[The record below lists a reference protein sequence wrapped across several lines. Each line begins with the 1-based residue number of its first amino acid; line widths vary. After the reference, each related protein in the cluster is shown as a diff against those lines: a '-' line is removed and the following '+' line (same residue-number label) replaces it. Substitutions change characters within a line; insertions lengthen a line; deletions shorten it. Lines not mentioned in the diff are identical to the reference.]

1 MGWLASNLPQANLY
15 MSVQGSAERSMEE
28 RSRPGRGFS
37 AAGLAGAGAVAC
49 WARQLPADKRSTVD
63 ASATVASR
71 EKMRWSAGHCGVI
84 LAEGLLMQI
93 LHGGGRDVGAEKLK
107 QRGFLFPGDTV
118 SCITPRG

>member
-1 MGWLASNLPQANLY
+1 
-15 MSVQGSAERSMEE
+15 MEE

-37 AAGLAGAGAVAC
+37 GAAFAVAGAAAC
-49 WARQLPADKRSTVD
+49 WARQLPADKRGTVD

-71 EKMRWSAGHCGVI
+71 EKMRWNAGHCGVI

-93 LHGGGRDVGAEKLK
+93 LHAGEKISVLKKLK

-118 SCITPRG
+118 SCITPRGRTPNACGATGTNGGVGASVKE